1 MCVPAVEKFCR
12 ASSAGG
18 RRNLQTNFFNWIVS
32 VAEDCLSP
40 AGSFHGCSLMRFR
53 VCIRGAHHKLM
64 HINETRHRLPQ
75 LMQILTP
82 ESSRSMPWANGLGS
96 TLEIATDAHSHHAQS
111 DSWTW
116 RLSVAD
122 VPTRADFS
130 KFPGVDR
137 WIACLHGDGMRI
149 ERSSV
154 WTTLPNSG
162 DALSFAGEE
171 IVTGDPIGPNV
182 QDVNWFLRRNCWQ
195 GGMRVHRETESTIV
209 EGEIVVIHGVS
220 ASTGSTIRSQGQSI
234 KIATGHTLITSARVI
249 IESDPESVLI
259 IAWASAR

>member
-1 MCVPAVEKFCR
+1 
-12 ASSAGG
+12 
-18 RRNLQTNFFNWIVS
+18 
-32 VAEDCLSP
+32 
-40 AGSFHGCSLMRFR
+40 
-53 VCIRGAHHKLM
+53 
-64 HINETRHRLPQ
+64 
-75 LMQILTP
+75 MQILTP

-122 VPTRADFS
+122 VTNRAHFS

-149 ERSSV
+149 NRSNV

-182 QDVNWFLRRNCWQ
+182 KDVNWFLRRNRWQ
-195 GGMRVHRETESTIV
+195 GGMRVHRETGSTIA
-209 EGEIVVIHGVS
+209 EGEIVVIHAFS
-220 ASTGSTIRSQGQSI
+220 ASAGSTIRCEGQSI